1 LISEN
6 AEYQKRLAVLE
17 ATVQSLSKRMDEQ
30 RLRFQEQLREHS
42 KFVQENF
49 NQQMT
54 VRFEE
59 PWRKEIK
66 SFRRSMA
73 KHHGRIMTIESK
85 LPQTQVKVENHSNG
99 TEVKPES
106 EIVAQAVPVESTTTT
121 TNQQQ

>member
-1 LISEN
+1 MIAEN
-6 AEYQKRLAVLE
+6 VEYQKKLAVLD
-17 ATVQSLSKRMDEQ
+17 ATVTSLTKRMDEQ

-66 SFRRSMA
+66 SFRKALA
-73 KHHGRIMTIESK
+73 KHHGRIMTIEMK
-85 LPQTQVKVENHSNG
+85 LPQTEVKKEANRNATTSNG
-99 TEVKPES
+99 VSEVKPEA
-106 EIVAQAVPVESTTTT
+106 E
-121 TNQQQ
+121 QQQ